1 MIKVITCKR
10 TKIKRTYT
18 YRGNSIV
25 NGIQSLIIEY
35 PVGYLK
41 ELKINT
47 KDNKD
52 LPKTKQLYTNP
63 ATGKEVSY
71 SRARAIGLIK

>member
-1 MIKVITCKR
+1 MIKTITCKR

-18 YRGNSIV
+18 YRGDSIV
-25 NGIQSLIIEY
+25 NGIKSVTIEY

-41 ELKINT
+41 EFEESRKG
-47 KDNKD
+47 NKD